1 MALVLPFTDQTCDA
15 ILPDV
20 HRVLAAQG
28 VIAIPTETYYGLAVR
43 PTQEPALR
51 RLVELKGRPPD
62 KPILVLIGNRDHLA
76 QLVESIPPAAAA
88 LMSLFWPGPLTIVF
102 PAAPG
107 LSHLLT
113 AGTRT
118 IGVRLPALA
127 HLQRLLE
134 QTGPLTG
141 TSANRSSEPPIVSA
155 DEVDRTLGATLDVIL
170 DGGRTPGGL
179 ASTLIDARERPR
191 VLRVGA
197 LPTNVIRE
205 ALALQGHTL
214 SS

>member
-1 MALVLPFTDQTCDA
+1 MALVLPFTDTTCDA

-20 HRVLAAQG
+20 QRVLAAQG

-51 RLVELKGRPPD
+51 RLVELKGRPRD
-62 KPILVLIGNRDHLA
+62 KPILLLIGNRDQLA
-76 QLVESIPPAAAA
+76 QVVESIPPAAAV

-107 LSHLLT
+107 LSPLLT
-113 AGTRT
+113 AGTGT
-118 IGVRLPALA
+118 IGIRLPPLP
-127 HLQRLLE
+127 HLRRLLE

-141 TSANRSSEPPIVSA
+141 TSANRSFEPPMASA
-155 DEVDRTLGATLDVIL
+155 DGVERALGPALDMIL

-179 ASTLIDARERPR
+179 ASTVIDASDAPR
-191 VLRVGA
+191 LIRAGTLSVD
-197 LPTNVIRE
+197 VIRT
-205 ALALQGHTL
+205 ALRRQGYTL

>member
-1 MALVLPFTDQTCDA
+1 MALVLPFNDQTCDA

-20 HRVLAAQG
+20 QRVLAAQG

-62 KPILVLIGNRDHLA
+62 KPILVLIGNRDQLA
-76 QLVESIPPAAAA
+76 QVVESIPPAAAV

-107 LSHLLT
+107 LSPLLT
-113 AGTRT
+113 AGTGT
-118 IGVRLPALA
+118 IGIRLPPLP
-127 HLQRLLE
+127 HLRRLLE
-134 QTGPLTG
+134 RTGPLTG
-141 TSANRSSEPPIVSA
+141 TSANRSSEPSLDSA
-155 DEVDRTLGATLDVIL
+155 EGVERALGSALDVIL

-179 ASTLIDARERPR
+179 ASTLIDARDRPR
-191 VLRVGA
+191 LLRTGA
-197 LPTNVIRE
+197 LPTDVIRV
-205 ALALQGHTL
+205 ALAQQGYTL